1 MTTAAEAST
10 ELAPV
15 KAASKAPKPQTPR
28 LAAKPVQQAVNDV
41 GTARDDDDALS
52 GKKRDR
58 TARKEERRER
68 KMFRLFGSRN
78 PRAEAWTVGSPR

>member
-1 MTTAAEAST
+1 VKAVSKTAA
-10 ELAPV
+10 
-15 KAASKAPKPQTPR
+15 KPQTPR
-28 LAAKPVQQAVNDV
+28 LATKPLRQAVNDA
-41 GTARDDDDALS
+41 GTARPEDAALS

-78 PRAEAWTVGSPR
+78 PEAWTVGSPR